1 MLWLPMFFKL
11 HWTVLRFSP
20 TGVTCYTDEVKF
32 DDQSQ
37 IFFLLVQAWCMEDF
51 TKFWNLNTTQG
62 YVHRSY

>member
-1 MLWLPMFFKL
+1 MFFKL

-37 IFFLLVQAWCMEDF
+37 IFSLLVQAWCMEDF
-51 TKFWNLNTTQG
+51 TKFWNLL
-62 YVHRSY
+62 Y